1 MKITKSELRK
11 IIKEE
16 LIKESALE
24 DMGFEPVEV
33 YGTFRLIDVKL
44 DNLKRATS
52 FATPEEMLEDIADIR
67 QAVEKLRVLV
77 VGR

>member
-1 MKITKSELRK
+1 MKITKAQLKK

-44 DNLKRATS
+44 DNLKRSLS
-52 FATPEEMLEDIADIR
+52 FATPEEILEDIANIR
-67 QAVEKLRVLV
+67 QAVEKLRRIVI
-77 VGR
+77 GQ